1 MNITLQN
8 ITFSY
13 DKDPVLIDIS
23 ADIVSGNMIALVG
36 PNGSGK
42 STLIKC
48 MNGILPVDK
57 GEVLLNGKNIR
68 SYRTVERARK
78 IAYVPQT
85 EQKSVPMLVFD
96 AVLLGRKPYI
106 HWKPSRSDI
115 ALTAEILRQLDLED
129 VAMREVQTL
138 SGGQQQRVFI
148 ARALNQQPDIL
159 LLDEPTA
166 NLDLKYQMEILDLL
180 RSLTNQGITVVIAIH
195 DINMASLF
203 ASRVVM
209 LKNGSVFASGGRE
222 IVTAGNVEQLFGVK
236 VRVVHENGTRFI
248 VPDRF

>member
-1 MNITLQN
+1 MHITLRD
-8 ITFSY
+8 ITFRY
-13 DKDPVLIDIS
+13 DKDPVLSNIS
-23 ADIVSGNMIALVG
+23 AEIDRGYLVALVG

-48 MNGILPVDK
+48 INGILTVREGD
-57 GEVLLNGKNIR
+57 VLIDGTSIR
-68 SYRTVERARK
+68 AIPAVERARK

-85 EQKSVPMLVFD
+85 EQKSVPVQVFD

-106 HWKPSRSDI
+106 QWRPSRSDYER
-115 ALTAEILRQLDLED
+115 TAEILQRLDLQD
-129 VAMREVQTL
+129 VAMREVHKL

-148 ARALNQQPDIL
+148 ARALNQQPEIL

-166 NLDLKYQMEILDLL
+166 NLDLKYQLETLKLL
-180 RSLTNQGITVVIAIH
+180 RDLAGDGITVVIAMH

-203 ASRVVM
+203 ANRVMM
-209 LKNGSVFASGGRE
+209 LKEGKIFASGGPE
-222 IVTAGNVEQLFGVK
+222 IVTADHVEQLFGVK
-236 VRVVHENGTRFI
+236 VRIVHENGTRFI

>member
-1 MNITLQN
+1 MHITLQN

-13 DKDPVLIDIS
+13 DKEPVLNDVSIDI
-23 ADIVSGNMIALVG
+23 DRGEMVALVG

-48 MNGILPVDK
+48 INGILTVNR
-57 GEVLLNGKNIR
+57 GEVLLDGKNIR
-68 SYRTVERARK
+68 SCRAVERARK
-78 IAYVPQT
+78 IAYVPQS
-85 EQKSVPMLVFD
+85 EQKSVPVQVFD

-106 HWKPSRSDI
+106 QWKPSRADI
-115 ALTAEILRQLDLED
+115 KQTAEMLQQFDLEE
-129 VAMREVQTL
+129 VAMWEVQTL

-166 NLDLKYQMEILDLL
+166 NLDLKYQMEILELL
-180 RSLTNQGITVVIAIH
+180 RSLTSHGITVVIAMH
-195 DINMASLF
+195 DINMASLY

-209 LKNGSVFASGGRE
+209 LKQGSVFASGGKE
-222 IVTAGNVEQLFGVK
+222 IVTAENVEQLFGVK
-236 VRVVHENGTRFI
+236 VKVIHENGTRFI
-248 VPDRF
+248 VPEQF

>member
-1 MNITLQN
+1 MHISLQN
-8 ITFSY
+8 VTFRY
-13 DKDPVLIDIS
+13 DRDPVLKEIRVDM
-23 ADIVSGNMIALVG
+23 DRGDMVALVG

-48 MNGILPVDK
+48 INGILPVREGD
-57 GEVLLNGKNIR
+57 VLIDGA
-68 SYRTVERARK
+68 SVRTIPAVQRARR

-85 EQKSVPMLVFD
+85 EQKSVPMQVFD

-106 HWKPSRSDI
+106 QWRPSRGDYER
-115 ALTAEILRQLDLED
+115 TAGILERFDLVD
-129 VAMREVQTL
+129 VAMREVHKL

-148 ARALNQQPDIL
+148 ARALNQQPEIL

-166 NLDLKYQMEILDLL
+166 NLDLRYQLETLELL
-180 RSLTNQGITVVIAIH
+180 RDLAGGGITVVIAMH

-209 LKNGSVFASGGRE
+209 LKGGAVFASGGPE
-222 IVTAGNVEQLFGVK
+222 IVTAEHVERLFGVK
-236 VRVVHENGTRFI
+236 VRVVQDNGNRFI
-248 VPDRF
+248 VPDRT

>member
-1 MNITLQN
+1 MHISLQN
-8 ITFSY
+8 LTFRY
-13 DKDPVLIDIS
+13 DRDPVLKEIRVDM
-23 ADIVSGNMIALVG
+23 DRGDMVALVG

-48 MNGILPVDK
+48 INGILPVREGD
-57 GEVLLNGKNIR
+57 VLIDGASVR
-68 SYRTVERARK
+68 SIPAVQRARLM
-78 IAYVPQT
+78 AYVPQS
-85 EQKSVPMLVFD
+85 EQKSVPVQVFD

-106 HWKPSRSDI
+106 QWRPSRADLES
-115 ALTAEILRQLDLED
+115 TAEILRRLDLED
-129 VAMREVQTL
+129 VAMREVHRL
-138 SGGQQQRVFI
+138 SGGQQQRVYI

-166 NLDLKYQMEILDLL
+166 NLDLKYQMETLELL
-180 RSLTNQGITVVIAIH
+180 RELARDGITVVIAMH

-209 LKNGSVFASGGRE
+209 LKGGAVFANGGPE
-222 IVTAGNVEQLFGVK
+222 IVTAEHVEQLFGVK
-236 VRVVHENGTRFI
+236 VRVVHDNGTRFI